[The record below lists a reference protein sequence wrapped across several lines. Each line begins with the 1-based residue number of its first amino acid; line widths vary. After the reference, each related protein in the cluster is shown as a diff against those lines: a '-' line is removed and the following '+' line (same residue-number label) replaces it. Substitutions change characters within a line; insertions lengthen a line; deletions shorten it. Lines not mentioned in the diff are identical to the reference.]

1 MAMNDYSDNDYWK
14 ALAERFFE
22 AGTSEEE
29 ERELR
34 RFIASGLAGSEF
46 NDVRAVMGLAAVGAR
61 RYHRRRRRTVFLSA
75 AALLVVVQA
84 DYGLSAVVA
93 VVMTAVSLAADG
105 GDSCVAYINGT
116 KHTDEAI
123 VMAQMHSTMD
133 EMAQQAQEL
142 SVERQMDDFFVESF
156 NN

>member
-1 MAMNDYSDNDYWK
+1 MNDYSDNDYWK

-61 RYHRRRRRTVFLSA
+61 RYNRRRRRTVFLSTA
-75 AALLVVVQA
+75 A
-84 DYGLSAVVA
+84 AVVA
-93 VVMTAVSLAADG
+93 MVITAVSLAADG

>member
-1 MAMNDYSDNDYWK
+1 MNDYSDNNYWK

-61 RYHRRRRRTVFLSA
+61 RYNRRRRRTVFLSA
-75 AALLVVVQA
+75 
-84 DYGLSAVVA
+84 AVVA

>member
-1 MAMNDYSDNDYWK
+1 MNDYSDNDYWK

-29 ERELR
+29 ERDLR
-34 RFIASGLAGSEF
+34 RFITSGLAGSEF

-61 RYHRRRRRTVFLSA
+61 RYNRRRRRTVFLSA
-75 AALLVVVQA
+75 
-84 DYGLSAVVA
+84 AVVA

>member
-1 MAMNDYSDNDYWK
+1 MAMNDYSDNNYWK

-61 RYHRRRRRTVFLSA
+61 RYNRRRRRTVFLSA
-75 AALLVVVQA
+75 AAA
-84 DYGLSAVVA
+84 AAV

-142 SVERQMDDFFVESF
+142 SVERQMDNFFVESF

>member
-1 MAMNDYSDNDYWK
+1 MNDYSDNDYWK

-29 ERELR
+29 ERDLR
-34 RFIASGLAGSEF
+34 RFITSGLAGSEF

-61 RYHRRRRRTVFLSA
+61 RYNRRRRRTVFLSA
-75 AALLVVVQA
+75 A
-84 DYGLSAVVA
+84 AVVA

-116 KHTDEAI
+116 KHTNEAI

>member
-1 MAMNDYSDNDYWK
+1 MNDYSDNDYWK
-14 ALAERFFE
+14 ALAERFFVGRHFGGGG
-22 AGTSEEE
+22 A
-29 ERELR
+29 RLR

-61 RYHRRRRRTVFLSA
+61 RYHRRRRRTIFLSA
-75 AALLVVVQA
+75 AAA
-84 DYGLSAVVA
+84 AAVVA

-105 GDSCVAYINGT
+105 GNSCVAYINGT

>member
-22 AGTSEEE
+22 AGTSEE

-61 RYHRRRRRTVFLSA
+61 RYNRRRRRTVFLSA
-75 AALLVVVQA
+75 AA
-84 DYGLSAVVA
+84 AVVA

>member
-29 ERELR
+29 ERDLR
-34 RFIASGLAGSEF
+34 RFITSGLAGSEF

-61 RYHRRRRRTVFLSA
+61 RYNRRRRTVFLSA
-75 AALLVVVQA
+75 AAA
-84 DYGLSAVVA
+84 AVVA

>member
-1 MAMNDYSDNDYWK
+1 MNDYSDNDYWK

-34 RFIASGLAGSEF
+34 RFITSGLAGSEF

-75 AALLVVVQA
+75 AA
-84 DYGLSAVVA
+84 A
-93 VVMTAVSLAADG
+93 VVMTAVSLTADG

>member
-1 MAMNDYSDNDYWK
+1 MNDYSENNYWK

-61 RYHRRRRRTVFLSA
+61 RYNRRRRRTVFLSA
-75 AALLVVVQA
+75 A
-84 DYGLSAVVA
+84 AVVA

>member
-1 MAMNDYSDNDYWK
+1 MNDYSDNDYWK

-46 NDVRAVMGLAAVGAR
+46 NDVRAV
-61 RYHRRRRRTVFLSA
+61 
-75 AALLVVVQA
+75 
-84 DYGLSAVVA
+84 
-93 VVMTAVSLAADG
+93 VMTAVSLAAD

>member
-61 RYHRRRRRTVFLSA
+61 RYNRRRRRTVFLSA
-75 AALLVVVQA
+75 AAA
-84 DYGLSAVVA
+84 AAV

-116 KHTDEAI
+116 RHTDEAI

-142 SVERQMDDFFVESF
+142 SVERQMDNFFVESF

>member
-61 RYHRRRRRTVFLSA
+61 RYNRRRRRTVFLSA
-75 AALLVVVQA
+75 AAA
-84 DYGLSAVVA
+84 AAVVI
-93 VVMTAVSLAADG
+93 TAVSLAADG

>member
-34 RFIASGLAGSEF
+34 RFIASGQAGSEF

-75 AALLVVVQA
+75 AA
-84 DYGLSAVVA
+84 VVA
-93 VVMTAVSLAADG
+93 VVMTAVSLTADG
-105 GDSCVAYINGT
+105 GDSCVAYINGI

-142 SVERQMDDFFVESF
+142 SVERQMDNFFVESF

>member
-1 MAMNDYSDNDYWK
+1 MNDYSDNDYWK

-22 AGTSEEE
+22 ADTSEEE

-46 NDVRAVMGLAAVGAR
+46 NDVRAVMGLAAGGAR

-75 AALLVVVQA
+75 AA
-84 DYGLSAVVA
+84 AVVA
-93 VVMTAVSLAADG
+93 VVMTAVSLTADG

>member
-1 MAMNDYSDNDYWK
+1 MNDYSDNDYWK

-61 RYHRRRRRTVFLSA
+61 RYNRRRRRTVFLSA
-75 AALLVVVQA
+75 AAA
-84 DYGLSAVVA
+84 A

-142 SVERQMDDFFVESF
+142 SVERQMDNFFVESF

>member
-1 MAMNDYSDNDYWK
+1 MNDYSDNDYWK

-61 RYHRRRRRTVFLSA
+61 RYNRRRRRTVFLSA
-75 AALLVVVQA
+75 AAA
-84 DYGLSAVVA
+84 AVVA
-93 VVMTAVSLAADG
+93 VMTAVSLAADG

-142 SVERQMDDFFVESF
+142 SVERQMDDFFVKSF

>member
-1 MAMNDYSDNDYWK
+1 MNDYSDNDYWK

-75 AALLVVVQA
+75 AA
-84 DYGLSAVVA
+84 AVVA
-93 VVMTAVSLAADG
+93 VVMTAVSLTADG

-123 VMAQMHSTMD
+123 VLAQMHSTMD

>member
-1 MAMNDYSDNDYWK
+1 MAMNDYSDNNYWK

-22 AGTSEEE
+22 ADTSEEE

-61 RYHRRRRRTVFLSA
+61 RYNRRRRRTVFLSA
-75 AALLVVVQA
+75 AAA
-84 DYGLSAVVA
+84 AAVVL
-93 VVMTAVSLAADG
+93 TAVSLAADG

>member
-1 MAMNDYSDNDYWK
+1 MNDYSDNNYWK

-75 AALLVVVQA
+75 AAA
-84 DYGLSAVVA
+84 A
-93 VVMTAVSLAADG
+93 VVMTAVSLAANG

>member
-1 MAMNDYSDNDYWK
+1 MNDYSDNDYWK

-34 RFIASGLAGSEF
+34 RFITSGLAGSEF

-61 RYHRRRRRTVFLSA
+61 RYNRRRRRTVFLSA
-75 AALLVVVQA
+75 AA
-84 DYGLSAVVA
+84 A
-93 VVMTAVSLAADG
+93 VVMTAVSLTADG

>member
-1 MAMNDYSDNDYWK
+1 MNDYSDNDYWK

-34 RFIASGLAGSEF
+34 RFITSGLAGSEF

-61 RYHRRRRRTVFLSA
+61 RYHRRRRRTVFLA
-75 AALLVVVQA
+75 AAA
-84 DYGLSAVVA
+84 AVVA
-93 VVMTAVSLAADG
+93 VVMTAVSLAAD

>member
-1 MAMNDYSDNDYWK
+1 MNDYSDNDYWK

-34 RFIASGLAGSEF
+34 RFIASGQAGSEF

-75 AALLVVVQA
+75 A
-84 DYGLSAVVA
+84 AVVA

-142 SVERQMDDFFVESF
+142 SVERQMDNFFVESF

>member
-61 RYHRRRRRTVFLSA
+61 
-75 AALLVVVQA
+75 
-84 DYGLSAVVA
+84 
-93 VVMTAVSLAADG
+93 
-105 GDSCVAYINGT
+105 
-116 KHTDEAI
+116 HTDEAI

>member
-1 MAMNDYSDNDYWK
+1 MNDYSDNDYWK

-29 ERELR
+29 ERDLR
-34 RFIASGLAGSEF
+34 RFITSGLAGSEF

-61 RYHRRRRRTVFLSA
+61 RYNRRRRRTVFLSA
-75 AALLVVVQA
+75 AAA
-84 DYGLSAVVA
+84 A

-142 SVERQMDDFFVESF
+142 SVERQMDNFFVESF

>member
-61 RYHRRRRRTVFLSA
+61 RYNRRRRRTVFLSA
-75 AALLVVVQA
+75 AAA
-84 DYGLSAVVA
+84 AA
-93 VVMTAVSLAADG
+93 VVMTTVSLAADG

-142 SVERQMDDFFVESF
+142 SVERQMDNFFVESF

>member
-34 RFIASGLAGSEF
+34 RFITSGLAGSEF
-46 NDVRAVMGLAAVGAR
+46 NDVRAVMGLAVGA
-61 RYHRRRRRTVFLSA
+61 
-75 AALLVVVQA
+75 VVI
-84 DYGLSAVVA
+84 S
-93 VVMTAVSLAADG
+93 AVSLAADG

-142 SVERQMDDFFVESF
+142 SVERQMDNFFVESF

>member
-1 MAMNDYSDNDYWK
+1 MNDYSDNDYWK

-61 RYHRRRRRTVFLSA
+61 RYNRRRRRTVFLSA
-75 AALLVVVQA
+75 AA
-84 DYGLSAVVA
+84 VVA
-93 VVMTAVSLAADG
+93 VVMTAVSLTADG

>member
-22 AGTSEEE
+22 ADTSEEE

-61 RYHRRRRRTVFLSA
+61 RYHRRRRRPGFLSA
-75 AALLVVVQA
+75 AAA
-84 DYGLSAVVA
+84 AVVA
-93 VVMTAVSLAADG
+93 VAVVPLPTPSPLRRMKALLLLRLATPTA
-105 GDSCVAYINGT
+105 
-116 KHTDEAI
+116 
-123 VMAQMHSTMD
+123 
-133 EMAQQAQEL
+133 
-142 SVERQMDDFFVESF
+142 R
-156 NN
+156 

>member
-34 RFIASGLAGSEF
+34 RFITSGLAGSEF

-61 RYHRRRRRTVFLSA
+61 RYNRRRRRTVFLSA
-75 AALLVVVQA
+75 AAA
-84 DYGLSAVVA
+84 AA

>member
-1 MAMNDYSDNDYWK
+1 MNDYSDNDYWK

-29 ERELR
+29 ERDLR
-34 RFIASGLAGSEF
+34 RFITSGLAGSEF

-61 RYHRRRRRTVFLSA
+61 RYNRRRRRTVFLSA
-75 AALLVVVQA
+75 A
-84 DYGLSAVVA
+84 AVVA

-116 KHTDEAI
+116 RHTDEAI

>member
-1 MAMNDYSDNDYWK
+1 MNDYSDNNYWK

-61 RYHRRRRRTVFLSA
+61 RYNRRRRRTVFLSA
-75 AALLVVVQA
+75 AAA
-84 DYGLSAVVA
+84 VA

-142 SVERQMDDFFVESF
+142 SVERQMDNFFVESF

>member
-1 MAMNDYSDNDYWK
+1 MNDYSDNDYWK

-75 AALLVVVQA
+75 AA
-84 DYGLSAVVA
+84 A
-93 VVMTAVSLAADG
+93 VVMTAVSLTADG

>member
-14 ALAERFFE
+14 VLAERFFE

-61 RYHRRRRRTVFLSA
+61 RYNRRRRTVFLSA
-75 AALLVVVQA
+75 AA
-84 DYGLSAVVA
+84 AVVA

-116 KHTDEAI
+116 RHTDEAI

>member
-1 MAMNDYSDNDYWK
+1 MAMNDYSENNYWK

-61 RYHRRRRRTVFLSA
+61 RYNRRRRRTVFLSA
-75 AALLVVVQA
+75 A
-84 DYGLSAVVA
+84 AVVA

>member
-1 MAMNDYSDNDYWK
+1 MNDYSDNDYWK

-29 ERELR
+29 ERDLR
-34 RFIASGLAGSEF
+34 RFITSGLAGSEF

-61 RYHRRRRRTVFLSA
+61 RYNRRRRRTVFLSA
-75 AALLVVVQA
+75 A
-84 DYGLSAVVA
+84 AVVA

>member
-29 ERELR
+29 RELR
-34 RFIASGLAGSEF
+34 RFITSGLAGSEF

-61 RYHRRRRRTVFLSA
+61 RYHRRRRRTIFLSA
-75 AALLVVVQA
+75 AAA
-84 DYGLSAVVA
+84 AVVA
-93 VVMTAVSLAADG
+93 VVMTAVSLAAD

>member
-34 RFIASGLAGSEF
+34 RFIASGQAGSEF

-61 RYHRRRRRTVFLSA
+61 RYNRRRRRTVFLSA
-75 AALLVVVQA
+75 AA
-84 DYGLSAVVA
+84 AVVA
-93 VVMTAVSLAADG
+93 VVMTAVSLTADG

-142 SVERQMDDFFVESF
+142 SVERQMDNFFVESF

>member
-1 MAMNDYSDNDYWK
+1 MNDYSDNDYWK

-22 AGTSEEE
+22 AGTSKEE

-61 RYHRRRRRTVFLSA
+61 RYNRRRRRTVFLSVA
-75 AALLVVVQA
+75 A
-84 DYGLSAVVA
+84 AVVA